1 MIEPHL
7 FRHVRVKPYHKRKSP
22 LSKEQDLET
31 YGQKTQTQTKI
42 IISHP
47 RTRKHS
53 KSIRSIAIM
62 NQPPTKRILRFCI
75 ASALVLFLSIL
86 TSLAVLL
93 QLYSKKKKKNM
104 KFFKNKKNIFQLQSS
119 TKETKKKFKRFAKSL
134 FKPDHNHVLN
144 YKLENNKLSRV
155 SVL

>member
-7 FRHVRVKPYHKRKSP
+7 FRHVRVKPYRKRKSP

-31 YGQKTQTQTKI
+31 YSEKTQTHTEI

-93 QLYSKKKKKNM
+93 QFYSKKKNKNI

-134 FKPDHNHVLN
+134 FKPDQNQVSSHL
-144 YKLENNKLSRV
+144 LENNKLSRV